1 MLNVSPGSDD
11 TWQNIVAYRWR
22 TDEALAVITINLGA
36 SASEAH
42 VDVAAE
48 LDSSDTLDFQDA
60 LTGATYNW
68 TRESLLDRGLWVRL
82 EAGKAHLFYVQ
93 SSGEQ

>member
-1 MLNVSPGSDD
+1 MLNVAPGSDD

-22 TDEALAVITINLGA
+22 TEEALAVIAINLGA

-42 VDVAAE
+42 VQVAGDLGE
-48 LDSSDTLDFQDA
+48 ETTFDFQDA

-68 TRESLLDRGLWVRL
+68 TRASLLERGLWVRL
-82 EAGKAHLFYVQ
+82 DAGKAHLFSVG
-93 SSGEQ
+93 SSE